1 MMYSILPPEV
11 VLADPAASVPPV
23 DAVPLGPGSSAVL
36 LVRRLPGGGATIQR
50 VVSTDPRH
58 FLDPALAPG
67 QAWAGDR

>member
-1 MMYSILPPEV
+1 MIYSILPPEV
-11 VLADPAASVPPV
+11 VLADPAETVPPSET
-23 DAVPLGPGSSAVL
+23 VPLGPGSSAVL
-36 LVRRLPGGGATIQR
+36 LVRRRPGGGATIQR